1 MSTVSNSVEQC
12 QQCQQCQQFQQC
24 QQCQQCQQLY
34 CGATSISDG
43 IFTSITYPLVTK
55 KRQKRLCCIAMLEV
69 NRLKTFLLFLCHK
82 WQFQS
87 LTIFR
92 SKHCFIRFVIMKYE
106 KELRVTKKLKSLLL

>member
-1 MSTVSNSVEQC
+1 
-12 QQCQQCQQFQQC
+12 
-24 QQCQQCQQLY
+24 
-34 CGATSISDG
+34 
-43 IFTSITYPLVTK
+43 
-55 KRQKRLCCIAMLEV
+55 MLEV

-106 KELRVTKKLKSLLL
+106 KELRVTKFKVIAAVELVAQYDAF